1 MTQRIRSPG
10 TLIFPRDIHFKH
22 SAFRTDISNHNW
34 DFLSSSKDPNE
45 LWSEWKSNFLA
56 IADKNVPICTKRVRS
71 ETSPWIT
78 ADLKN
83 LMYSRDIMKIKA
95 INSTDPNDWA
105 CFKRMRN
112 KVSVAI
118 RQAKELFYKNKFSK
132 FDGDPRK
139 TWQVINEL
147 ISRKTG
153 RSSVRELSLN
163 GVSITNSTDF
173 SNAFNDHFS
182 TIGSKLASEIP
193 FNNGSSIQ
201 EYISGRSE
209 RFQLVSTDSNQ
220 VLSLFKTLN
229 KSKGAGLDG
238 ITSRLILD
246 CADLIAPHNSVIFN
260 SSLANGI
267 FPDDWKSTRVTP
279 PFKHGKEAI

>member
-1 MTQRIRSPG
+1 MTYRS
-10 TLIFPRDIHFKH
+10 FKHFKRPV
-22 SAFRTDISNHNW
+22 FRTDISNHNW

-56 IADKNVPICTKRVRS
+56 IADKNAPIRTKRVRS
-71 ETSPWIT
+71 QKSPWIT
-78 ADLKN
+78 ADLKK
-83 LMYSRDIMKIKA
+83 LMHSRDIMKIKA
-95 INSTDPNDWA
+95 INSNDPHDWA
-105 CFKRMRN
+105 CFKKMGN
-112 KVSVAI
+112 KVNFAI
-118 RQAKELFYKNKFSK
+118 QAKQLFYKNKFSK
-132 FDGDPRK
+132 SDGDPRK

-147 ISRKTG
+147 TSRKTG

-163 GVSITNSTDF
+163 GVSITNSTAL

-193 FNNGSSIQ
+193 FNNGSSFQ
-201 EYISGRSE
+201 EYISGLSE

-220 VLSLFKTLN
+220 VLSLFNKTLN

-238 ITSRLILD
+238 ISSRLILD
-246 CADLIAPHNSVIFN
+246 CADLIAPHISIIFN

-267 FPDDWKSTRVTP
+267 FRDDWKSARVTP
-279 PFKHGKEAI
+279 PFKHGKAAI